1 MEIVQIKT
9 DKQEAILMKPKASSL
24 KRSVRL
30 LIELIRRRKEK
41 TNYHYQE

>member
-41 TNYHYQE
+41 NYHYQE